1 MRRMAPHAK
10 RIHGS
15 LVAVGRVLAL
25 VTTTALP
32 RVARAD
38 LGDEPS
44 KSDSS
49 AQGEDNEKPKDSI
62 LDKKPADAAVASKN
76 AQSAPTVNWWENWKF
91 WAVAGGVVVV
101 GVLTAVLVV
110 PAISHQVNGGDVRP
124 CNSMFIGCFGEGQ

>member
-10 RIHGS
+10 RLPGS
-15 LVAVGRVLAL
+15 VVAVGLVLAL
-25 VTTTALP
+25 VTMTALP
-32 RVARAD
+32 RLARAD

-49 AQGEDNEKPKDSI
+49 AQGEDTEKPKDSI
-62 LDKKPADAAVASKN
+62 LDKKPADAAVANKK
-76 AQSAPTVNWWENWKF
+76 AQSGPTENWWENWKF

-124 CNSMFIGCFGEGQ
+124 CNSMFVGCFGEGQ